1 MVELQALPCLC
12 IPSRNGGRRE
22 QDLSLYLIELLHP
35 GILENIVS
43 GWVAVVQEMLG
54 KVTVLAFFLNFFFFF
69 NQSCLWAW
77 VLKTLCS

>member
-22 QDLSLYLIELLHP
+22 QDVSLYLIELLHP
-35 GILENIVS
+35 GILENTAS
-43 GWVAVVQEMLG
+43 GRVVVVQDMLE
-54 KVTVLAFFLNFFFFF
+54 KMTVFASFFFF